1 MSSPST
7 VQSHCAPASRS
18 RQALRRARTA
28 LAMPVVAVLALFAA
42 GPAQVHAQPA
52 VAAASAATPASK
64 VYAEVCSTC
73 HATGVANAP
82 KFGDRAAWAPLIK
95 EGQAVLT
102 AHAWVGVRAMPAKG
116 GRPDLSLEAFS
127 GAVAHMARAAGGDW
141 KEPDA
146 AMLARIRAEE
156 TKRIADLKAKK

>member
-1 MSSPST
+1 MSPT
-7 VQSHCAPASRS
+7 HLHDFLLALHASR
-18 RQALRRARTA
+18 
-28 LAMPVVAVLALFAA
+28 VLQPALFMPAVAALSLLAA

-52 VAAASAATPASK
+52 ATPAAK
-64 VYAEVCSTC
+64 VYAEVCSAC

-116 GRPDLSLEAFS
+116 GRSDLSLEAFS